1 MVVVVVVVVDEV
13 VVVVV
18 VIVIVVVD
26 SLTLAQPERD
36 VGVPA
41 SMIDGKTIFA
51 LMPRFARTTSAR
63 HGPGWRWEH
72 TQTHTHTPR
81 EPDIIVSAHII
92 V

>member
-13 VVVVV
+13 VVVVA
-18 VIVIVVVD
+18 VIVVD

-72 TQTHTHTPR
+72 TQTHTHTER
-81 EPDIIVSAHII
+81 T
-92 V
+92 